1 MYEDTILR
9 MGKINSD
16 SEAKPGLQGS
26 RDPQTQC
33 YANEDHASDLLLGG
47 TDLEGRK
54 QRMQL

>member
-16 SEAKPGLQGS
+16 SEAKPGIQGS

-33 YANEDHASDLLLGG
+33 YANEDHA
-47 TDLEGRK
+47 
-54 QRMQL
+54 QICC